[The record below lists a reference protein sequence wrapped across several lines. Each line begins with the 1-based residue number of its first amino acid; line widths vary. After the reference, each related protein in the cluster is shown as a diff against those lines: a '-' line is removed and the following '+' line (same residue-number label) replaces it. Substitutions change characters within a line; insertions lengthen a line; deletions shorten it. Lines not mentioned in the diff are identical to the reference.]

1 MDKSYMNNGPNQFYD
16 QEVGESSQH
25 PLPIGAVDNNLFPTV
40 AMFKG
45 KENFSKFDLQT
56 LFFVFYYQPGTY
68 Q

>member
-45 KENFSKFDLQT
+45 KENFSKFDL
-56 LFFVFYYQPGTY
+56 
-68 Q
+68 